1 MILRSIGLIIAVAF
15 THFARAQ
22 SLDTLVLVNQ
32 KIVGRVTEVT
42 PDLVAYKLSSEDVL
56 HKINK
61 AGLIKI
67 CFGNGKVEES
77 PLLNVPLISFPK
89 EWSKVKIVE
98 QPEDIQGVYKIDDI
112 IFPWNTL
119 TEKWRNSLKMAA
131 AMMGGNIVRVTG
143 SVQFSSSGYSSTPIY
158 SHGRNTGY
166 ISHSYSSMYNQTIAR
181 VYTTKLLDSIAL
193 KELLVQKPIL
203 SLLAH
208 LKLRGSLKYRIAA
221 SEFSPYDFMFA
232 KCSIEN
238 SNIFIHGKLPGI
250 RPTKFHVNYFDKE
263 KIVLS
268 YRTRYNTK
276 YHVLSMAF
284 RSKDFADIKKY

>member
-89 EWSKVKIVE
+89 EWSKVRIVE

-119 TEKWRNSLKMAA
+119 TDKWRNSLKMAA
-131 AMMGGNIVRVTG
+131 AMTRVKIVRVPA
-143 SVQFSSSGYSSTPIY
+143 SVPFPITTY
-158 SHGRNTGY
+158 PSPPTHSH
-166 ISHSYSSMYNQTIAR
+166 
-181 VYTTKLLDSIAL
+181 
-193 KELLVQKPIL
+193 
-203 SLLAH
+203 
-208 LKLRGSLKYRIAA
+208 
-221 SEFSPYDFMFA
+221 
-232 KCSIEN
+232 
-238 SNIFIHGKLPGI
+238 
-250 RPTKFHVNYFDKE
+250 
-263 KIVLS
+263 
-268 YRTRYNTK
+268 
-276 YHVLSMAF
+276 
-284 RSKDFADIKKY
+284 